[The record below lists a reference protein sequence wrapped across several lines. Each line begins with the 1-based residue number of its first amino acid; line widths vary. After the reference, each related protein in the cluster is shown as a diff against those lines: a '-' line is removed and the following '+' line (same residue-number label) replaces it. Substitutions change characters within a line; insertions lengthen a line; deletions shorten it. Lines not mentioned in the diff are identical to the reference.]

1 MKEKHKERIINYEVF
16 SLDGICSIGSRA
28 VESGI
33 KQIGRRI
40 KISGASWKSEYV
52 GQVLAP
58 SCAYLNGLIGNQG
71 KTS

>member
-1 MKEKHKERIINYEVF
+1 MKF
-16 SLDGICSIGSRA
+16 SLLIASVQLVQAA

-52 GQVLAP
+52 GQVLAHR
-58 SCAYLNGLIGNQG
+58 CAYLNGLIGNQG
-71 KTS
+71 KPA